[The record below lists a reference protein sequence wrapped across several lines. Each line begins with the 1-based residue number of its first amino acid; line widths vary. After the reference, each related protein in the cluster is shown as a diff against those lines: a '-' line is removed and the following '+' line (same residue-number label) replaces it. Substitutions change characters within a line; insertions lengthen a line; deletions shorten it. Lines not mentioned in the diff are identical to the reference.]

1 LGEVT
6 SCVLIAFHSQ
16 LATRNSQPYNSPMPL
31 VSDRCICLR
40 KTEYSESSQI
50 LTLIG
55 RRQGIVRVMAKGAH
69 RRTKAGASRFDGG
82 IDLLDLGHAVLSADP
97 SRELALLTD
106 WKLQDGHLE
115 LRRGLRGLYL
125 AIYAAEL
132 VSLLLEQHDPHPDVF
147 DGLERV
153 LTDLATPTLE
163 ESFLAF
169 QLDLLR
175 QAGFMPEFGVCVSC
189 SSRIGDRDGVYFSPS
204 RGGVICLNCHPA
216 FADRLALDVR
226 LLRLLRLIQS
236 PAASA
241 PSRRLPRLTRHQTD
255 PVNHL
260 LAEHIEHALGRR
272 PRTATYV
279 LARRGGPA
287 GPPYSPHPTPP
298 LPAFGEPPRS

>member
-1 LGEVT
+1 MGEVT

-50 LTLIG
+50 LTLIA
-55 RRQGIVRVMAKGAH
+55 RTQGIVRAMAKGAH

-82 IDLLDLGHAVLSADP
+82 IDLLDLGHAVLSADA
-97 SRELALLTD
+97 SRDLALLTD
-106 WKLQDGHLE
+106 WTLQDGHLE
-115 LRRGLRGLYL
+115 LRRSLRGLFL

-132 VSLLLEQHDPHPDVF
+132 VSLLLEEHDPHPEVF

-153 LTDLATPTLE
+153 LTDLGTATLE

-175 QAGFMPEFGVCVSC
+175 EAGFMPEFSVCVSC
-189 SSRIGDRDGVYFSPS
+189 SSRMGDRDGVYFSPS
-204 RGGVICLNCHPA
+204 RGGVVCLNCHPA
-216 FADRLALDVR
+216 FADRLSLDVR
-226 LLRLLRLIQS
+226 LLRLLRLIQTPTDNG
-236 PAASA
+236 PA
-241 PSRRLPRLTRHQTD
+241 RRLPRLTRHQTD

-260 LAEHIEHALGRR
+260 LAEHIEHAVGRR
-272 PRTATYV
+272 PRSAAYV
-279 LARRGGPA
+279 LARRA
-287 GPPYSPHPTPP
+287 AP
-298 LPAFGEPPRS
+298 LMRGANADGRR